1 MHRTTAFIGIILSSL
16 MLSGCAGGGSG
27 PGYLFQIIFIV
38 LPLVGLGLLLLKR
51 SESTNDSLYIL
62 EGQLKRLSAK
72 LDSLEEKVSE
82 LTQKGT
88 KPRTK
93 K

>member
-1 MHRTTAFIGIILSSL
+1 MTRNFVILGLIISTA
-16 MLSGCAGGGSG
+16 MLSGCSGGGSG

-38 LPLVGLGLLLLKR
+38 IPVIGLGLLLLKR

-72 LDSLEEKVSE
+72 LDSLEQKVAE
-82 LTQKGT
+82 LSDKGN